1 MGQDQD
7 GPQLKTG
14 LTFTA
19 VLGIIAAFCMLGG
32 GAFWAVYTDINGAV
46 IAQGAVEVASRPKS
60 VQHLDGGIIEEI
72 YVSDGDSVDANDVV
86 MRLDDTLLA
95 ANMSI
100 YQTRL
105 AEATVQRD
113 RLIAEQEGAD
123 TIVWSDPILPVGDVD
138 LDLLR
143 FGERE
148 IFRSRQELQDGRKLQ
163 LEEKLLQFDNQ
174 TTGVNGLMA
183 SKQEQLGLMEQEIS
197 AAQTLLDRGLSRE
210 SQVIALLRSQ
220 ADMIGQ
226 IAEHTS
232 ELARI
237 ENSIRDTELEVLQ
250 IERQFRE
257 EVVTEFRDLS
267 TTIQELSQQLISTQK
282 QLDRVEIR
290 APDAGRIHE
299 LQFSTIAGVIAPGA
313 TILQIIPENEEL
325 SFELQIE
332 PVSVDQV
339 FPGQSAKV
347 RFPAFNQ
354 RTTPELVGSV
364 QRISPTSVIDEA
376 TGRAFYRV
384 TVKVSDTELARI
396 GTLALLPGMPV
407 EAYLQTGE
415 RSVLN
420 YLSKPLVE
428 QLTQA
433 FREQ

>member
-72 YVSDGDSVDANDVV
+72 YVRDGDSVDANDVV

-267 TTIQELSQQLISTQK
+267 TSIQELSQQLISTQK

-384 TVKVSDTELARI
+384 TGKVSDTELARI

>member
-1 MGQDQD
+1 MVQDQD
-7 GPQLKTG
+7 APELKTG
-14 LTFTA
+14 LKFTA
-19 VLGIIAAFCMLGG
+19 VLGIVAAFAMLGG
-32 GAFWAVYTDINGAV
+32 GAFWTASTDINGAV

-60 VQHLDGGIIEEI
+60 VQHLDGGIIEQI
-72 YVSDGDSVDANDVV
+72 FVSNGDSVQADDVV

-95 ANMSI
+95 ANMRI

-113 RLIAEQEGAD
+113 RLIAEQEGKD
-123 TIVWSDPILPVGDVD
+123 VIVWSDPILPIGTVD

-143 FGERE
+143 SGEHE
-148 IFRSRQELQDGRKLQ
+148 IFRSRQELQDGRRLQ
-163 LEEKLLQFDNQ
+163 LEEKLLQFANQ
-174 TTGVNGLMA
+174 ITGVDGLMA
-183 SKQEQLGLMEQEIS
+183 SKQEQLTLMDKEIA

-210 SQVIALLRSQ
+210 SQVIGLLRGQ
-220 ADMIGQ
+220 ADMFGQ

-237 ENSIRDTELEVLQ
+237 ENSIRDTELEMLQ

-267 TTIQELSQQLISTQK
+267 TSIQELSQQLISTQK
-282 QLDRVEIR
+282 QLDRIEIR
-290 APDAGRIHE
+290 SPTAGRVHE
-299 LQFSTIAGVIAPGA
+299 LQFSTIAGVVAPGA
-313 TILQIIPENEEL
+313 TILQIIPKDEDL

-339 FPGQSAKV
+339 FPGQDAKV

-354 RTTPELVGSV
+354 RTTPELNGSV
-364 QRISPTSVIDEA
+364 RSISPTSVVDEA

-384 TVKVSDTELARI
+384 TVEVPDDELSRI
-396 GTLALLPGMPV
+396 NTLELLPGMPV

-415 RSVLN
+415 RSVLS
-420 YLSKPLVE
+420 YLTKPLVE
-428 QLTQA
+428 QLNQA